1 MGIEFVDTVSYF
13 ATDDIGFVKK
23 VIIGGAYNK
32 HGDAIGYYVVW
43 EPETKRFKISDDGDT
58 LFDIIPEPAVKIKKI
73 LDKYEISISG
83 NELFLYADK
92 DVLVEK
98 EKSFKAALTEIA
110 ELMNKE
116 KGKTT
121 ESQVARMFGQP
132 ESKSFAGNGDPIWSY
147 QRNTVHNGILSYV
160 PVVGLFANA
169 QTDTNKVLAILFNK
183 KGTVKNWEFTSST
196 NHLNAKF

>member
-1 MGIEFVDTVSYF
+1 M
-13 ATDDIGFVKK
+13 
-23 VIIGGAYNK
+23 
-32 HGDAIGYYVVW
+32 
-43 EPETKRFKISDDGDT
+43 
-58 LFDIIPEPAVKIKKI
+58 KKI
-73 LDKYEISISG
+73 ALFFILALSVSALAGCAASMGNSSIK
-83 NELFLYADK
+83 NESNKTLSQK
-92 DVLVEK
+92 LV
-98 EKSFKAALTEIA
+98 
-110 ELMNKE
+110 

-121 ESQVARMFGQP
+121 EAQVAQMFGQP

-183 KGTVKNWEFTSST
+183 KGIVKNWEFTNST